1 MQNGYI
7 YISSNDIDNNDK
19 SNFTFSNIGNVTNIS
34 NVGLSS
40 FDFVYAI
47 NNVNANNK
55 TSFIEVTDPAPP
67 NNKTSYPVTLT
78 EGNYN
83 GADLATEIQTKLNAL
98 GAVGVFA
105 VVYNNGIFTITNPT
119 AKFSFIT
126 GANKNKNWSAM
137 IGFRN
142 NLINENSFISEGG
155 SLVYTNCIY
164 IVSSK
169 LHQGNKVQDAASIA
183 GLYSSIIGVIYV
195 NQNRYTDDIKPRH
208 ITSRIE
214 QIKWL
219 QIKEFQ
225 YISDIDIR
233 LVDDSGRSLPN
244 GFSYNLEIKTQI

>member
-7 YISSNDIDNNDK
+7 YISSNDIENADK
-19 SNFTFSNIGNVTNIS
+19 SNYNFSSIGNVTNIS

-47 NNVNANNK
+47 DNINANNK
-55 TSFIEVTDPAPP
+55 TSFIEVTDPTPP

-98 GAVGVFA
+98 GAIGVFS

-119 AKFSFIT
+119 AKFSFIS
-126 GANKNKNWSAM
+126 GSNRNKNWSGM
-137 IGFRN
+137 IGFSN
-142 NLINENSFISEGG
+142 NLINENTFISQGG

-164 IVSSK
+164 IISSK
-169 LHQGNKVQDAASIA
+169 MHQGNKVQDAASGA
-183 GLYSSIIGVIYV
+183 GIYSAVVGVIYV
-195 NQNRYTDDIKPRH
+195 NENRYTDDIKPRN
-208 ITSRIE
+208 ITNRIE

-219 QIKEFQ
+219 QIKEYQ
-225 YISDIDIR
+225 YISDVDIR

-244 GFSYNLEIKTQI
+244 GFSYNLEFKTQL